1 MTRSRDPSI
10 PLSTYPRT
18 HARDFTRTVYQG
30 RCICSNLSCTRIERM
45 LHSGCGEKHREANTG
60 YLRSDAPDFEQRGS
74 LDHDILGG
82 ILLRIPYDTPRIH
95 MYTRIRKG
103 PFFYAHQRHGVQ
115 SYTVTNRQ
123 YHPRHYDDMLVEYWK
138 LVNDVTLW
146 DVAAERQVEITGPDA
161 FTLTN
166 MLTPRDL
173 NKCSVKQC
181 KFALNTDVDGG
192 VINNPVLLRLGENHF
207 WLSVAD
213 GDVLLWAKG
222 VAAASGHDVQ
232 IREPDVVPVQIQGPK
247 SRDVMVDIFGD
258 QILDLKYY
266 WMDEF
271 DLDGMDVVVS
281 RTGYT
286 GEVGFEI
293 YLRNASRD
301 GLKFWDTMLSYGKP
315 HDLAVIG
322 PSQIRRVEA
331 GILSYGSDIALDNN
345 GYSDYHFLN
354 PFEAD
359 LGYTVEL
366 DQEAD
371 FIGKEALKR
380 IADEGVSRK
389 VVGIELDC
397 DPLVGYIEDYLQ
409 VVDDGSQVG
418 QVSSAFWSPRLEKNI
433 GYALVPIELADL
445 GSGLTVRMETGE
457 FEATVIEKPFIDP
470 RKETVKADLKVG
482 TARSY

>member
-1 MTRSRDPSI
+1 
-10 PLSTYPRT
+10 
-18 HARDFTRTVYQG
+18 
-30 RCICSNLSCTRIERM
+30 
-45 LHSGCGEKHREANTG
+45 
-60 YLRSDAPDFEQRGS
+60 
-74 LDHDILGG
+74 
-82 ILLRIPYDTPRIH
+82 
-95 MYTRIRKG
+95 MYTRIRKS

-123 YHPRHYDDMLVEYWK
+123 YHPRHYDDPIAEYWK
-138 LVNDVTLW
+138 LVNDVTMW

-161 FTLTN
+161 FALTN

-173 NKCSVKQC
+173 TKCAVTQC
-181 KFALNTDVDGG
+181 KFVLNTDVDGG
-192 VINNPVLLRLGENHF
+192 IINNPVLLRLGENHF

-222 VAAASGHDVQ
+222 VAAASGMDVQ
-232 IREPDVVPVQIQGPK
+232 IREPDVAPVQIQGPK
-247 SRDVMVDIFGD
+247 SKDLMVDLFGEN
-258 QILDLKYY
+258 ILDLKYY
-266 WMDEF
+266 WMDEHE
-271 DLDGMDVVVS
+271 LDGMDVVVS

-293 YLRNASRD
+293 YLKNASRD
-301 GLKFWDTMLSYGKP
+301 GMKFWDTVLEAGKP

-345 GYSDYHFLN
+345 LYSDYRFLN
-354 PFEAD
+354 PYEVG
-359 LGYTVEL
+359 LEYTVDL

-389 VVGIELDC
+389 VVGIQLMG

-409 VVDDGSQVG
+409 VVENGSQIG
-418 QVSSAFWSPRLEKNI
+418 QVSSAFWSPRLKTNV
-433 GYALVPIELADL
+433 GYALVPIEYADL
-445 GSGLTVRMETGE
+445 GTELTVRQASGE
-457 FEATVIEKPFIDP
+457 VKARVVEKPFIDP
-470 RKETVKADLKVG
+470 KKQTVKADLRAPAAPAK
-482 TARSY
+482 S

>member
-1 MTRSRDPSI
+1 
-10 PLSTYPRT
+10 
-18 HARDFTRTVYQG
+18 
-30 RCICSNLSCTRIERM
+30 
-45 LHSGCGEKHREANTG
+45 
-60 YLRSDAPDFEQRGS
+60 
-74 LDHDILGG
+74 
-82 ILLRIPYDTPRIH
+82 
-95 MYTRIRKG
+95 MYTRIRKS

-123 YHPRHYDDMLVEYWK
+123 YHPRHYDDMFAEYWK
-138 LVNDVTLW
+138 LVNDVTMW

-161 FTLTN
+161 FEFTN

-173 NKCSVKQC
+173 TKCAVTQC

-192 VINNPVLLRLGENHF
+192 IINNPVLLRLGENHF

-222 VAAASGHDVQ
+222 VASVLDLDVQ
-232 IREPDVVPVQIQGPK
+232 IREPDVAPVQIQGPK
-247 SRDVMVDIFGD
+247 SRDLMVDLFGEE
-258 QILDLKYY
+258 ILDLKYY
-266 WMDEF
+266 WMAEYQ
-271 DLDGMDVVVS
+271 LDGMDVVVS

-301 GLKFWDTMLSYGKP
+301 GMKFWDTVLEAGKP

-345 GYSDYHFLN
+345 LYSDYHFLN
-354 PFEAD
+354 PYEVG
-359 LGYTVEL
+359 LEYTVEL
-366 DQEAD
+366 DQEAN

-389 VVGIELDC
+389 VVGIELMG

-409 VVDDGSQVG
+409 VVENGSQIG
-418 QVSSAFWSPRLEKNI
+418 QVSSAFWSPRLKTNI
-433 GYALVPIELADL
+433 GYALVPIEYADL
-445 GSGLTVRMETGE
+445 GTELTVRKASGE
-457 FEATVIEKPFIDP
+457 VTARVVEKPFIDP
-470 RKETVKADLKVG
+470 KKQTVKADLRAPAAPNKV
-482 TARSY
+482 